1 MSRKLGFIALFLMVF
16 WVVGGT
22 ARADE
27 SRTDR
32 RVWKRVPVPGTH
44 CGDGEQYSVFLSEG
58 DPEKVALAF
67 MGGGACWSEATC
79 LGSDRKTL
87 LSLVPFVTLAGGFS
101 SANPAVS
108 AVAGWTMVFFPYC
121 TGDVFAADHI
131 AQYGSEK
138 VYHTGRSNVE
148 RTLEFLKSRAL
159 VDFKQASDLA
169 VWGPSA
175 GALGALFHAQ
185 LIDGYFPRA
194 ERRALIAD
202 APGLHFGP
210 TFWDKFTPALLEEF
224 SAGLARAGVRLEKGR
239 GLDAIMS
246 SRFGEISPEEHERQV
261 RSPQGVL
268 ALTADPAD
276 LCRAW
281 VPDSSLHTFLPTGL
295 FLEVKA
301 GGVTARDFLR
311 EIVERKRGKN
321 LVD

>member
-1 MSRKLGFIALFLMVF
+1 
-16 WVVGGT
+16 
-22 ARADE
+22 
-27 SRTDR
+27 
-32 RVWKRVPVPGTH
+32 
-44 CGDGEQYSVFLSEG
+44 
-58 DPEKVALAF
+58 
-67 MGGGACWSEATC
+67 
-79 LGSDRKTL
+79 
-87 LSLVPFVTLAGGFS
+87 
-101 SANPAVS
+101 
-108 AVAGWTMVFFPYC
+108 MVFFPYC

-239 GLDAIMS
+239 GLIADIVPGLCRKLPTWSVGVLQATRDAIMS